1 MNHDTTNIENLRM
14 VVWSHSTYADLW
26 EMFFGQLEEN
36 APFFKKTLLVEKH
49 VDFDYKDC
57 DVIINDE
64 NLPWCQRLVDCLQKI
79 DEEYIVWML
88 EDFILYDKVDI
99 NNIIRI
105 KSFLENTDYS
115 SVKLLRAGVDGGKE
129 VGKNIYET
137 PKDNIYLYS
146 LNPAIWKK
154 EDLIKLFTQY
164 RPDRLFGNIEIEASK
179 VCRQIGV
186 HSCYYY
192 DNDPRRGT
200 SLHFDSS
207 VFPHIMSAIKG
218 GSVGKQPSWN
228 MTQYR
233 NELTTL
239 FEKYNVNPN
248 IRGVC

>member
-1 MNHDTTNIENLRM
+1 MSQDKVGIDNLRM

-49 VDFDYKDC
+49 VDFDYKDI

-64 NLPWCQRLVDCLQKI
+64 NLPWCQRLVNCLQKI
-79 DEEYIVWML
+79 DEDYIVWML
-88 EDFILYDKVDI
+88 EDFVLYGKVDI

-105 KSFLENTDYS
+105 KEFLENTNYS
-115 SVKLLRAGVDGGKE
+115 MVKLLRAGVNGGKE
-129 VGKNIYET
+129 VDKNIYET
-137 PKDNIYLYS
+137 PVDNIYLYS
-146 LNPAIWKK
+146 LNAAVWKK
-154 EDLIKLFTQY
+154 EDLIKLFTHY

-192 DNDPRRGT
+192 NNDPPRT
-200 SLHFDSS
+200 YLHFDSS

-218 GSVGKQPSWN
+218 GCVGKSPSWN
-228 MTQYR
+228 ITQYK
-233 NELTTL
+233 NELDVL
-239 FEKYNVNPN
+239 FKKYNVDPN
-248 IRGVC
+248 IRGIC